1 MVQYIYHNKKLSET
15 RSDVSRR
22 KIFLNI
28 LFLMRTSSVLSGPV
42 RLSAHVPNTRTAKV
56 VMLNGVVTG
65 MHCWFI
71 SCEYIVNI

>member
-1 MVQYIYHNKKLSET
+1 
-15 RSDVSRR
+15 
-22 KIFLNI
+22 
-28 LFLMRTSSVLSGPV
+28 MRTSSVLSGPV

-56 VMLNGVVTG
+56 VMLNSVVTG